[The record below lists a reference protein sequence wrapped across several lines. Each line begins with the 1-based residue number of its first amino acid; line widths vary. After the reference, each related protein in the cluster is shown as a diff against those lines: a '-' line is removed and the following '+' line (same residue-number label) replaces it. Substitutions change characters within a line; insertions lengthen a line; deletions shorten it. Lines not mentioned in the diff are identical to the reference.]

1 MQIEIPDHMLDDLV
15 VENLK
20 SSYINVQQDIA
31 RLITSQRPLQGYEYQ
46 DLMDHKETSHGLEI
60 VLKYFMWRPEAEKF
74 ILKNRT
80 NLLDSND

>member
-20 SSYINVQQDIA
+20 SSYINLQQDIA
-31 RLITSQRPLQGYEYQ
+31 RLVTSTEPLQGYEYQ
-46 DLMDHKETSHGLEI
+46 DLLDHKETSDGLEI

-74 ILKNRT
+74 ILENRT
-80 NLLDSND
+80 NLLDLND